1 MGASISK
8 IKNFNPN
15 DWGNSAVD
23 DDTPI
28 KAIISLLLDILKLAE
43 PLVSLSENSVDLI
56 TNVILSNKFVIELLI
71 VILPTIPILYLLNY
85 FIDTL

>member
-1 MGASISK
+1 MGAAISK

-15 DWGNSAVD
+15 DWGSSTAD

-85 FIDTL
+85 FVETI